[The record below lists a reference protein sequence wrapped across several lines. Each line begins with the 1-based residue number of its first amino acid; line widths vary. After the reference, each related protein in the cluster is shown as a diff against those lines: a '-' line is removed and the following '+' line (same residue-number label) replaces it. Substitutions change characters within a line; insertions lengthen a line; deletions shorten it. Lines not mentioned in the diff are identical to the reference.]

1 MELQEVIQQILSLK
15 PYNSSFTF
23 QTKSLEN
30 SREYEM
36 TSNSIKCK
44 ISFEYLRRMH

>member
-15 PYNSSFTF
+15 LYNSFFTF

-30 SREYEM
+30 SREYEI
-36 TSNSIKCK
+36 TSDDIKCK

>member
-1 MELQEVIQQILSLK
+1 MELQEVIQQIRSLK
-15 PYNSSFTF
+15 LYNSSFTF

-30 SREYEM
+30 SHEYEI
-36 TSNSIKCK
+36 TSDGIKCK